1 MGGSDILFC
10 GKCRV
15 PKRVLYE
22 FNGEKICELCL
33 MEYIMDNDM
42 KYLSDANAKRTAYD
56 LSVLTETT
64 WKLMGPKS
72 LLYAIIF
79 ASEHMESNSI
89 DYLTVVSYI
98 KRQSESIKKAEV
110 RLDAYIEILKQAG
123 LIARVERDKAGIV
136 LSDQFVEMIGN
147 YTKGNEEYIIGVL
160 ESIIDNTSYSQ
171 GIIHSKIRRS
181 VLETIYSKV
190 SADGQIDLD
199 PVTEPVNYVC
209 NECGLPFRLS
219 DKDEL
224 LTHLHDDHMISK
236 NETKGHYRVNMK
248 TVGYC
253 VPDDDFAKVM
263 KKYGVIDKTRVDR
276 FVKALKYGA
285 IFNQDSISTDDNN
298 NIIWYVKPEIINYL
312 IRIKELTRDRVRELE
327 RTVG

>member
-1 MGGSDILFC
+1 MSNEILFC
-10 GKCRV
+10 SRCRV

-22 FNGEKICELCL
+22 FNGERICELCL
-33 MEYIMDNDM
+33 MEHVMDDDM

-79 ASEHMESNSI
+79 ASEHMESNSV

-98 KRQSESIKKAEV
+98 KRQSESLKSAET
-110 RLDAYIEILKQAG
+110 RLDENLEVLKRAG
-123 LIARVERDKAGIV
+123 LVIGIEGDKERIV
-136 LSDQFVEMIGN
+136 LSDQFVDMIDN

-160 ESIIDNTSYSQ
+160 ESIIDNTSYAQ
-171 GIIHSKIRRS
+171 GIVHSKIRRS

-190 SADGQIDLD
+190 HANGKIDLD
-199 PVTEPVNYVC
+199 PVTEPINYVC

-219 DKDEL
+219 DKEEL
-224 LTHLHDDHMISK
+224 FVHLHDEHMISK
-236 NETKGHYRVNMK
+236 KDTKGHYRVNMK

-253 VPDDDFAKVM
+253 VPDEDFAKVM

-285 IFNQDSISTDDNN
+285 IFNQDSISNDDSE
-298 NIIWYVKPEIINYL
+298 NIVWYVKPEIVNYL
-312 IRIKELTRDRVRELE
+312 VRIKELTRERVRQLE
-327 RTVG
+327 RTR

>member
-1 MGGSDILFC
+1 MFC
-10 GKCRV
+10 GKCRI

-33 MEYIMDNDM
+33 MEYVMDDDM

-79 ASEHMESNSI
+79 ASEHMESKAVN
-89 DYLTVVSYI
+89 YLEVVSLI
-98 KRQSESIKKAEV
+98 KRQSESLSAAES
-110 RLDAYIEILKQAG
+110 RLDDSVEILKRAG
-123 LIARVERDKAGIV
+123 LVERVEGKEKIV
-136 LSDQFVEMIGN
+136 LSDHFIEMIEN
-147 YTKGNEEYIIGVL
+147 YTKGNEEYIIGIL

-171 GIIHSKIRRS
+171 GIVHSKIRRS

-190 SADGQIDLD
+190 SVDGKIDLD

-209 NECGLPFRLS
+209 DECGLPFRLS
-219 DKDEL
+219 DKEEL
-224 LTHLHDDHMISK
+224 VRHLHDEHMISRT
-236 NETKGHYRVNMK
+236 EAKGHYRVNMK
-248 TVGYC
+248 TVGFR
-253 VPDDDFAKVM
+253 VSDDDFAKVM
-263 KKYGVIDKTRVDR
+263 KKYGVIDKTRVSI

-285 IFNQDSISTDDNN
+285 IFNQDAISTDENDN
-298 NIIWYVKPEIINYL
+298 IVWYIKPEIVNYL
-312 IRIKELTRDRVRELE
+312 VRVKDLTRDRVRKLE
-327 RTVG
+327 RTR